1 MVFNSVK
8 NYYEVLEVTPN
19 ATSDEIKAAYRKLA
33 RKFHPDVNKAQD
45 AVEIFKE
52 ITLAYETLSDENKR
66 HNYDIVNGIFK
77 TSAQTTSSQK
87 AEEEYK
93 ENIKKSNNSY
103 NPRYKKTT
111 SKTKKEENKYI
122 KTLK

>member
-8 NYYEVLEVTPN
+8 NYYEVLAVTPN

-52 ITLAYETLSDENKR
+52 ITRAYETLSD
-66 HNYDIVNGIFK
+66 
-77 TSAQTTSSQK
+77 
-87 AEEEYK
+87 
-93 ENIKKSNNSY
+93 
-103 NPRYKKTT
+103 
-111 SKTKKEENKYI
+111 
-122 KTLK
+122 